1 MKKIITTI
9 LSTLLIFSSP
19 GISQVMIDFGSQP
32 TQQQLLQV
40 IDSAT
45 GNKDYSTALRVAN
58 NTVKLFPTLA
68 AAYYYRAI
76 ALYNLGNSKDA
87 RLDFEQAR
95 KLYVKQL
102 KSAKISPQEKS
113 EARTKLEIV
122 EQHLLL
128 FKP

>member
-19 GISQVMIDFGSQP
+19 GMSQVMIDFGSQP

-40 IDSAT
+40 ILSAT

-68 AAYYYRAI
+68 VAYYYRAI

-95 KLYVKQL
+95 KLYLSQL
-102 KSAKISPQEKS
+102 KSVRISPQEKN
-113 EARTKLEIV
+113 EAFFKLETI
-122 EQHLLL
+122 ERHLKLL
-128 FKP
+128 KS